1 MDFSALKIN
10 STGAGVPT
18 LSCCKSSWPRSSVA
32 CGASR
37 CTLRCTKICGPGMRH
52 HSSIY
57 TRIHHMDQLLP
68 GLEEWMVDSWYWWSE
83 WSKMTSSRQKKRTL
97 NHRPGRFRST
107 TPFWSFNGT
116 SQGDLVI
123 HLAHLKLL
131 RWELFRC
138 HRIRIQDFDPN
149 VESMFT
155 VCICLYKEHDDQPLL
170 GWV

>member
-68 GLEEWMVDSWYWWSE
+68 GLEEWMVDSWVDDDQNDPKWPAPE
-83 WSKMTSSRQKKRTL
+83 KKKDPQPPARPVSL
-97 NHRPGRFRST
+97 NHPIPVLQRNLPRRFGDPPGSLEAAQMGAVQM
-107 TPFWSFNGT
+107 S
-116 SQGDLVI
+116 
-123 HLAHLKLL
+123 
-131 RWELFRC
+131 
-138 HRIRIQDFDPN
+138 PN
-149 VESMFT
+149 QNPGIWPKCWINVY
-155 VCICLYKEHDDQPLL
+155 CLYMFI
-170 GWV
+170 

>member
-68 GLEEWMVDSWYWWSE
+68 GLEEWMVDSWVDDDQNDPKWPAPE
-83 WSKMTSSRQKKRTL
+83 KKKDPQPPARPVSL
-97 NHRPGRFRST
+97 NHPILELQRNLPRRFGDPPGRCSDVT
-107 TPFWSFNGT
+107 
-116 SQGDLVI
+116 
-123 HLAHLKLL
+123 
-131 RWELFRC
+131 
-138 HRIRIQDFDPN
+138 
-149 VESMFT
+149 ESKSRNLTQMLNQCLIT
-155 VCICLYKEHDDQPLL
+155 VCTVYVYIRNMLISHC
-170 GWV
+170 